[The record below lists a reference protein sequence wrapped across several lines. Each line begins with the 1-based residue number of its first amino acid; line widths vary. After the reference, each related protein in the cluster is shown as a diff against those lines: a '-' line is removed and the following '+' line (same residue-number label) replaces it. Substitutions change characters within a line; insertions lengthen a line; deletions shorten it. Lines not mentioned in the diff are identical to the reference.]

1 MVESLIQEVG
11 VNPAAL
17 PSANEQATAVRN
29 LGPGMSLP
37 NPFAGVTDFGTK
49 QVPIENEQGVVGYET
64 QPMTALEW
72 LSQNVDAANPIYQA
86 LVGHTSTS
94 ITPYTDVNGNQFYHI
109 AGKTGGPDRERYA
122 QMYAVQGDQLVPV
135 GEGQFYKGEHPDQA
149 FKDFVGMAAGLLAAP
164 VLGPYASAIGNALG
178 ITNAAVAQVVGQGII
193 NTSIQ
198 VAQGVPIE
206 TAIKQNVASS
216 IIPNVVGNPI
226 IDNAVKAAA
235 GAQIMGGNV
244 ENAVVNSLIASGAQS
259 LAGDLSITGDRTIDS
274 GLVSGGTSIAQAL
287 ATGGDPGQS
296 FIQGFTRGA
305 STAINQDEARAA
317 RAASGAG
324 FVGEYE
330 DLSGAGPVDYVMGE
344 RDPALVQAGFFDTT
358 RGILQ
363 SGLAELGKSWLSAGQ
378 QLGIAPE
385 RLQRAIDYLK
395 VIEEGGE
402 ALISEDVKQQQQA
415 FINQIYA
422 TASNPNATTTE
433 IAKAVIEATLNNPL
447 GSLTLVSKE
456 LAQELPQLLIPGK
469 AAALVGSFALN
480 IAESAGNQAL
490 QKIDELRAAYP
501 NLTTEQLVAA
511 ARNDAGVA
519 GAVTAAMSLIPGAG
533 SKLLNPLKESFN
545 EFLEEGL
552 TTYLLTGDKS
562 KALGNAVLGGV
573 LGGKTTATVQTGEDI
588 AAAGQNIAQQGLPS
602 LGTIT
607 VRSTPLPAD
616 ETSVAGGTLAIEPV
630 VAART
635 GGQQVIPSAPSTAV
649 VISTDPAS
657 NTALVI
663 DNNGSTKIVGATDV
677 ATGSPVTQG
686 QSLTITVDNQLTS
699 STPVQQG
706 VEPVTSVTKP
716 TEVPRRAA
724 KDYSAYSNMFADE
737 RAETN
742 ARRSELEAQFATS
755 KAEAEI
761 KARTFQGTVYPTVE
775 ARNEAMNS
783 YIQSIGEKT
792 LGATPS
798 TSSKTAVDT
807 NNQVANLSDVV
818 NLLTTMGITPTNSMV
833 ADLTANNA
841 TNAQVI
847 KNLQNNVE
855 VMNAVNSSTPATTK
869 VEENVDAGA
878 KLDTGIQAGNNVE
891 TNLGTTTSATS
902 GTNIKT
908 GEKVGTESEA
918 VVNTKPDAGTGTNAT
933 VPTVTTEVKSVQD
946 QIALPDDVAFL
957 LRSMG
962 IAPTQSLI
970 AELTRN
976 NATNQ
981 EVLTKLRNDPA
992 VAAVVESLRTP
1003 KSNAAIVIAVDPNNN
1018 TALVIDN
1025 NGNTSTVIATDQ
1037 ATKATLTENQ
1047 IVNTATL
1054 TPTGS
1059 TITETKPETFAQPDL
1074 VAALINSRFQS
1085 AGKVATQQD
1094 IQSLKDQAAN
1104 MGVDLNDPNVGF
1116 TQQYQRWAAL
1126 VNDTALGI
1134 PQRVTPTV
1142 TPTTQP
1148 SVTET
1153 IDLTGTTGRVNIDTV
1168 SPVDTTG
1175 QDTTFLDTTPTYD
1188 TAPAIDTGPALD
1200 TGPAEE
1206 TTPTYGED
1214 DDIIR
1219 FLGLDRIEEQPVER
1233 AEPVAEP
1240 EDTTPGAVAGP
1251 ADVATEEQ
1259 LAIAPRPVYTPKP
1272 GTRVVDTGS
1281 SILPTRVQL
1290 SEGMG
1295 DDVEGTGEE
1304 EQQPVWNVRSLK
1316 LRRALGI

>member
-1 MVESLIQEVG
+1 MVDSLIQEVG

-37 NPFAGVTDFGTK
+37 NPFAGVSDFGTK

-164 VLGPYASAIGNALG
+164 VLGPYASAIGDALG

-198 VAQGVPIE
+198 VAQGVPIK
-206 TAIKQNVASS
+206 TAIKQNIASS
-216 IIPNVVGNPI
+216 LIPNVVGNPI
-226 IDNAVKAAA
+226 IDNAVRAAA
-235 GAQIMGGNV
+235 GAQLMGGDV

-344 RDPALVQAGFFDTT
+344 RDPALVQAGFFNNALGLT
-358 RGILQ
+358 Q
-363 SGLAELGKSWLSAGQ
+363 SAFAELGRSWLAAGQ
-378 QLGIAPE
+378 QVGIAPE
-385 RLQRAIDYLK
+385 KLQIGIDWLK
-395 VIEEGGE
+395 SIEDLGAEK
-402 ALISEDVKQQQQA
+402 ISPAVRQQQEQFA
-415 FINQIYA
+415 QQIYSV
-422 TASNPNATTTE
+422 ASNPNASTAD
-433 IAKAVIEATLNNPL
+433 IAQAIIRATGDNPL
-447 GSLTLVSKE
+447 GAFTLVTKE
-456 LAQELPQLLIPGK
+456 IIQELPQLLIPGR
-469 AAALVGSFALN
+469 AAALIGSFALN

-490 QKIDELRAAYP
+490 EKIDELRRANPGMSNQELIDAAKKDSGI
-501 NLTTEQLVAA
+501 AA
-511 ARNDAGVA
+511 
-519 GAVTAAMSLIPGAG
+519 AVTAAVSLIPGANTKALQPLVESASEFFEAGLTKYLTTGDINAARG
-533 SKLLNPLKESFN
+533 SA
-545 EFLEEGL
+545 FLE
-552 TTYLLTGDKS
+552 
-562 KALGNAVLGGV
+562 GV
-573 LGGKTTATVQTGEDI
+573 ISGKTTGAIQTGEQLVN
-588 AAAGQNIAQQGLPS
+588 AAQQNVPS

-616 ETSVAGGTLAIEPV
+616 QTPAAGGTLAIEPV

-635 GGQQVIPSAPSTAV
+635 GGQQVIPSAPNTAV

-663 DNNGSTKIVGATDV
+663 DSSGATKIVSATDT
-677 ATGSPVTQG
+677 ATGAPVTQG
-686 QSLTITVDNQLTS
+686 QSLTITASNQLTS
-699 STPVQQG
+699 GGGPASAPTIIPSGPSALDMQNIMASSQYGQGAVNRPTTGAAQVTVGGTPAGVQPTTPAVSTMPIPGGGTQ
-706 VEPVTSVTKP
+706 PVTSG
-716 TEVPRRAA
+716 
-724 KDYSAYSNMFADE
+724 SQ
-737 RAETN
+737 AEQ
-742 ARRSELEAQFATS
+742 AR
-755 KAEAEI
+755 AEAER
-761 KARTFQGTVYPTVE
+761 ARQAEIAARNFADLQSRTYKGQVYATAEEAANARLADTAPKTPAAIPAYSANVPATPEVVAELLALKGLPSSPGAIRILLAGNPTVAQVGQE
-775 ARNEAMNS
+775 IEVLSEMVR
-783 YIQSIGEKT
+783 QRGVT
-792 LGATPS
+792 QQPS
-798 TSSKTAVDT
+798 TQPA
-807 NNQVANLSDVV
+807 
-818 NLLTTMGITPTNSMV
+818 GTPTVSTGQQGGPTV
-833 ADLTANNA
+833 ITQGGTETKPA
-841 TNAQVI
+841 TQPTT
-847 KNLQNNVE
+847 
-855 VMNAVNSSTPATTK
+855 TPATRP
-869 VEENVDAGA
+869 
-878 KLDTGIQAGNNVE
+878 
-891 TNLGTTTSATS
+891 TTTSA
-902 GTNIKT
+902 
-908 GEKVGTESEA
+908 
-918 VVNTKPDAGTGTNAT
+918 
-933 VPTVTTEVKSVQD
+933 
-946 QIALPDDVAFL
+946 
-957 LRSMG
+957 
-962 IAPTQSLI
+962 
-970 AELTRN
+970 
-976 NATNQ
+976 
-981 EVLTKLRNDPA
+981 
-992 VAAVVESLRTP
+992 
-1003 KSNAAIVIAVDPNNN
+1003 
-1018 TALVIDN
+1018 
-1025 NGNTSTVIATDQ
+1025 
-1037 ATKATLTENQ
+1037 
-1047 IVNTATL
+1047 
-1054 TPTGS
+1054 
-1059 TITETKPETFAQPDL
+1059 
-1074 VAALINSRFQS
+1074 
-1085 AGKVATQQD
+1085 
-1094 IQSLKDQAAN
+1094 
-1104 MGVDLNDPNVGF
+1104 
-1116 TQQYQRWAAL
+1116 
-1126 VNDTALGI
+1126 
-1134 PQRVTPTV
+1134 V

-1168 SPVDTTG
+1168 SPIDTTG
-1175 QDTTFLDTTPTYD
+1175 QDTTFLDTTPTG
-1188 TAPAIDTGPALD
+1188 TRPVDTGPALD

-1206 TTPTYGED
+1206 TVPTYGED

>member
-1 MVESLIQEVG
+1 MATTRRLLDDPTMVDSLIQEVG

-37 NPFAGVTDFGTK
+37 NPFAGVSDFGTK

-206 TAIKQNVASS
+206 TAIKQNIASS
-216 IIPNVVGNPI
+216 LIPNVVGNPI

-235 GAQIMGGNV
+235 GAQLMGGNV

-363 SGLAELGKSWLSAGQ
+363 SGLAELGRSWLSAGQ

-402 ALISEDVKQQQQA
+402 ALIPADVKQQQQA

-456 LAQELPQLLIPGK
+456 LAQELPQLLIPGR

-562 KALGNAVLGGV
+562 KALGNAVLGSV
-573 LGGKTTATVQTGEDI
+573 LGGKTTAAVQTGEEI

-616 ETSVAGGTLAIEPV
+616 QTPAAGGTLAIEPV

-635 GGQQVIPSAPSTAV
+635 GGQQVIPSAPNTAV

-663 DNNGSTKIVGATDV
+663 DSSGATKIVNATNT
-677 ATGSPVTQG
+677 ATGAPVTQG
-686 QSLTITVDNQLTS
+686 QSLTITAGNQLTS
-699 STPVQQG
+699 GGGPASAPTIMPSGPSALDMQNIMASSQYGQGAVNRPTTGAAQVTVGGTPAGVQPTAPAVSTMPIPGGGTQ
-706 VEPVTSVTKP
+706 PVTSG
-716 TEVPRRAA
+716 
-724 KDYSAYSNMFADE
+724 SQ
-737 RAETN
+737 AEQ
-742 ARRSELEAQFATS
+742 AR
-755 KAEAEI
+755 AEAER
-761 KARTFQGTVYPTVE
+761 ARQAEIAARNFADLQSRTYKGQVYATAEDAANARLADTAPKTLAAIPAYSANVPATPEVVAELLALKGLPSSPGAIRILLAGNPTVAQVGQE
-775 ARNEAMNS
+775 IEVLSEMVR
-783 YIQSIGEKT
+783 QRGVT
-792 LGATPS
+792 QQPS
-798 TSSKTAVDT
+798 TQPA
-807 NNQVANLSDVV
+807 
-818 NLLTTMGITPTNSMV
+818 GTPTV
-833 ADLTANNA
+833 
-841 TNAQVI
+841 
-847 KNLQNNVE
+847 
-855 VMNAVNSSTPATTK
+855 ST
-869 VEENVDAGA
+869 GQQ
-878 KLDTGIQAGNNVE
+878 GG
-891 TNLGTTTSATS
+891 
-902 GTNIKT
+902 
-908 GEKVGTESEA
+908 
-918 VVNTKPDAGTGTNAT
+918 
-933 VPTVTTEVKSVQD
+933 PTV
-946 QIALPDDVAFL
+946 I
-957 LRSMG
+957 
-962 IAPTQSLI
+962 TQS
-970 AELTRN
+970 
-976 NATNQ
+976 
-981 EVLTKLRNDPA
+981 
-992 VAAVVESLRTP
+992 
-1003 KSNAAIVIAVDPNNN
+1003 
-1018 TALVIDN
+1018 
-1025 NGNTSTVIATDQ
+1025 G
-1037 ATKATLTENQ
+1037 
-1047 IVNTATL
+1047 
-1054 TPTGS
+1054 
-1059 TITETKPETFAQPDL
+1059 TETKP
-1074 VAALINSRFQS
+1074 
-1085 AGKVATQQD
+1085 ATQPTTTP
-1094 IQSLKDQAAN
+1094 A
-1104 MGVDLNDPNVGF
+1104 
-1116 TQQYQRWAAL
+1116 TQP
-1126 VNDTALGI
+1126 TT
-1134 PQRVTPTV
+1134 TPAV

-1168 SPVDTTG
+1168 SFVDTTG
-1175 QDTTFLDTTPTYD
+1175 QDTTFLDTTPTG
-1188 TAPAIDTGPALD
+1188 TRPVDTGPALD

-1259 LAIAPRPVYTPKP
+1259 LAVAPKAVYTPKP
-1272 GTRVVDTGS
+1272 GTRVVDTGT

>member
-37 NPFAGVTDFGTK
+37 NPFAGVTDFETK

-109 AGKTGGPDRERYA
+109 AGKTGGPNRERYA

-235 GAQIMGGNV
+235 GAQLMGGNV

-402 ALISEDVKQQQQA
+402 ALIPADVKQQQQA

-422 TASNPNATTTE
+422 TASNPNATITE

-456 LAQELPQLLIPGK
+456 LAQELPQLLIPGR

-573 LGGKTTATVQTGEDI
+573 LGGKTTAAVQTGEEI

-616 ETSVAGGTLAIEPV
+616 QTPAAGGTLAIEPV

-635 GGQQVIPSAPSTAV
+635 GGQQVIPSAPNTAV

-663 DNNGSTKIVGATDV
+663 DSSGATKIVGATDT
-677 ATGSPVTQG
+677 ATGAPVTQG
-686 QSLTITVDNQLTS
+686 QSLTITAGNQLTS
-699 STPVQQG
+699 G
-706 VEPVTSVTKP
+706 GGP
-716 TEVPRRAA
+716 T
-724 KDYSAYSNMFADE
+724 
-737 RAETN
+737 T
-742 ARRSELEAQFATS
+742 T
-755 KAEAEI
+755 
-761 KARTFQGTVYPTVE
+761 PTV
-775 ARNEAMNS
+775 S
-783 YIQSIGEKT
+783 G
-792 LGATPS
+792 
-798 TSSKTAVDT
+798 
-807 NNQVANLSDVV
+807 
-818 NLLTTMGITPTNSMV
+818 
-833 ADLTANNA
+833 
-841 TNAQVI
+841 
-847 KNLQNNVE
+847 
-855 VMNAVNSSTPATTK
+855 PATTGPATTGPATTGPATTGGVPVSTEVAQTGGNGADVGK
-869 VEENVDAGA
+869 PTAPISAAPYSANVPATPEVVAELLALKGLPSSPGA
-878 KLDTGIQAGNNVE
+878 IRILLAGNPTV
-891 TNLGTTTSATS
+891 AQ
-902 GTNIKT
+902 
-908 GEKVGTESEA
+908 VGQEIEVLSEM
-918 VVNTKPDAGTGTNAT
+918 VRQRGVTQQPSTQPAGT
-933 VPTVTTEVKSVQD
+933 PTVSTGQ
-946 QIALPDDVAFL
+946 QGGP
-957 LRSMG
+957 
-962 IAPTQSLI
+962 
-970 AELTRN
+970 
-976 NATNQ
+976 
-981 EVLTKLRNDPA
+981 
-992 VAAVVESLRTP
+992 
-1003 KSNAAIVIAVDPNNN
+1003 
-1018 TALVIDN
+1018 
-1025 NGNTSTVIATDQ
+1025 TVITQ
-1037 ATKATLTENQ
+1037 
-1047 IVNTATL
+1047 
-1054 TPTGS
+1054 GG
-1059 TITETKPETFAQPDL
+1059 TETKP
-1074 VAALINSRFQS
+1074 
-1085 AGKVATQQD
+1085 ATQ
-1094 IQSLKDQAAN
+1094 
-1104 MGVDLNDPNVGF
+1104 P
-1116 TQQYQRWAAL
+1116 T
-1126 VNDTALGI
+1126 T
-1134 PQRVTPTV
+1134 TPATRPTTTPAV

-1175 QDTTFLDTTPTYD
+1175 QDTTFLDTTPTG
-1188 TAPAIDTGPALD
+1188 TRPVNTGPALD

-1240 EDTTPGAVAGP
+1240 EDTTPGSVAGP

>member
-1 MVESLIQEVG
+1 MATTRRLLDDPTMVDSLIQEVG

-206 TAIKQNVASS
+206 TAIKQNIASS
-216 IIPNVVGNPI
+216 LIPNVVGNPI
-226 IDNAVKAAA
+226 IDNAVRAAA
-235 GAQIMGGNV
+235 GAQLMGGNV

-305 STAINQDEARAA
+305 STAINQDEARDA
-317 RAASGAG
+317 RATSGAG

-344 RDPALVQAGFFDTT
+344 RDPALVEAGFFDTT

-363 SGLAELGKSWLSAGQ
+363 SGLAELGRSWLSAGQ

-402 ALISEDVKQQQQA
+402 ALIPADVKQQQQA

-456 LAQELPQLLIPGK
+456 LAQELPQLLIPGR

-562 KALGNAVLGGV
+562 KALGNAVLGSV
-573 LGGKTTATVQTGEDI
+573 LGGKTTAAVQTGEEI

-616 ETSVAGGTLAIEPV
+616 QAPAAGGTLAIEPV

-635 GGQQVIPSAPSTAV
+635 GGQQVIPSAPNTAV

-663 DNNGSTKIVGATDV
+663 DSSGATKIVNATDT
-677 ATGSPVTQG
+677 ATGAPVTQG
-686 QSLTITVDNQLTS
+686 QSLTITAGNQLTS
-699 STPVQQG
+699 G
-706 VEPVTSVTKP
+706 GGP
-716 TEVPRRAA
+716 T
-724 KDYSAYSNMFADE
+724 
-737 RAETN
+737 T
-742 ARRSELEAQFATS
+742 T
-755 KAEAEI
+755 
-761 KARTFQGTVYPTVE
+761 PTV
-775 ARNEAMNS
+775 S
-783 YIQSIGEKT
+783 G
-792 LGATPS
+792 
-798 TSSKTAVDT
+798 
-807 NNQVANLSDVV
+807 
-818 NLLTTMGITPTNSMV
+818 
-833 ADLTANNA
+833 
-841 TNAQVI
+841 
-847 KNLQNNVE
+847 
-855 VMNAVNSSTPATTK
+855 PATTGPATTGGVPVSTEVAQTGGDGADVGK
-869 VEENVDAGA
+869 PTAPISAAPYSANVPATPEVVAELLALKGLPSSPGA
-878 KLDTGIQAGNNVE
+878 IRILLAGNPTV
-891 TNLGTTTSATS
+891 AQ
-902 GTNIKT
+902 
-908 GEKVGTESEA
+908 VGQEIEVLSEM
-918 VVNTKPDAGTGTNAT
+918 VRQRGVTQQPSTQPAGT
-933 VPTVTTEVKSVQD
+933 PTVSTGQ
-946 QIALPDDVAFL
+946 QGGP
-957 LRSMG
+957 
-962 IAPTQSLI
+962 
-970 AELTRN
+970 
-976 NATNQ
+976 
-981 EVLTKLRNDPA
+981 
-992 VAAVVESLRTP
+992 
-1003 KSNAAIVIAVDPNNN
+1003 
-1018 TALVIDN
+1018 
-1025 NGNTSTVIATDQ
+1025 TVITQ
-1037 ATKATLTENQ
+1037 
-1047 IVNTATL
+1047 
-1054 TPTGS
+1054 GG
-1059 TITETKPETFAQPDL
+1059 TETKP
-1074 VAALINSRFQS
+1074 
-1085 AGKVATQQD
+1085 ATQ
-1094 IQSLKDQAAN
+1094 
-1104 MGVDLNDPNVGF
+1104 P
-1116 TQQYQRWAAL
+1116 T
-1126 VNDTALGI
+1126 T
-1134 PQRVTPTV
+1134 TPATRPTTTPAV

-1175 QDTTFLDTTPTYD
+1175 QDTTFLDTTPTG
-1188 TAPAIDTGPALD
+1188 TRPVDTGPALD